1 VATFQN
7 TSTKKAFI
15 DNASS
20 KDTYII
26 DSTVKVFSLGGLSN
40 GDTFAFDGF
49 SSDYQFSYKSGIL
62 SITNPDIAGYKVTI
76 KLAST
81 DGAVANLKFV
91 DGDLTALVSKVG
103 SKAATLSVGG
113 QSVTSKAAVLSDAV
127 VSAVTGNG
135 SVPIIDAAS
144 GQTGTTVVSGT
155 PTYALASSATSVAE
169 GSTVIYTLSTTN
181 VAAGSVLGYTL
192 TGTGS
197 AAGLTNV
204 GTFTV
209 DSSGKSAVAIT
220 VPANATTGDTGT
232 IVLKLNNGSA
242 TAGSVAVTDTTVA
255 SPQTFVLTT
264 GIDQFTGSSTND
276 VFNATST
283 SGINTLSEADSLVGG
298 NGTDTLNAQLS
309 YSVTP
314 QLSGIEV
321 VSITSTTSTSA
332 ITFDFQST
340 SGVTQVFSNGVQGA
354 LSLNNITSPSTTVT
368 IGGTSVNH
376 TVDYLNSAVTGSA
389 DKALITL
396 SNVTAGTLTVDS
408 GIETVALTALGT
420 DTVTLVASATA
431 ITVGGSGSI
440 TLAGTTAATSI
451 DASSNSGGV
460 VISSASAS
468 ASTVAGGSGNDSLTG
483 SSAADSL
490 VGGAGNDTIIGNGGA
505 DSINGG
511 ANNDTFVFASE
522 ANLTGAGTVIGGDG
536 SGDIISLTASGTY
549 TDAIFTK
556 VTGVEILSL
565 ANTVAGSGV
574 VLGTLALADG
584 LTSVAGSTHN
594 DSITL
599 SAAFTALTVN
609 GGSNTGSDSVV
620 VSATT
625 SAEVITV
632 LQVAAVTSSSGSD
645 TITVGT
651 ANTTNVTILAGAGND
666 TITLGGTGTYSAVV
680 DGADG
685 NDSVVLSSTFTGGFA
700 VSVTNV
706 ETLTGSSVADTIT
719 LTGTVGTV
727 VDAGAGSDTITVAAS
742 STSAYSLSGGA
753 GNDTFVFADTQSL
766 TSVASVIGGDGAGD
780 ILSLTASGAYTD
792 AIFTKVTGVEILN
805 LASTVAGSTVVLGTL
820 ALADGLTSVAGSTH
834 NDSITLSAAF
844 TALTIDG
851 GANTGSDVVTFAAT
865 GGETVSVLNIAQ
877 VTVSSTVTAAEA
889 LTVLSTAAGTI
900 TVDLGA
906 GTDTVVLGN
915 TFTYTISAS
924 NVETITG
931 NAGNDVVVGTTG
943 IGTFDG
949 GAGSDTYTFAAADLT
964 ITVANV
970 EGITGIAGT
979 SETVTL
985 LSANSSTIS
994 MTNVNNI
1001 VGSTGNDLVSDTVSA
1016 SVNENFVI
1024 SGGSGDDT
1032 LILSITQTG
1041 TLTSSVSVFG
1051 GAGNDTVTVTDSY
1064 TAGAYVHFLNGGAGA
1079 DTITGTTGV
1088 DVVQISIANDL
1099 QATTTFSLADYVVGA
1114 ASGSAGFNTAGDY
1127 IDLSGGSLTSA
1138 NGTTLNVLAS
1148 TGSNGTASNNATFT
1162 SATASTAADFADLTT
1177 TYQSTNLF
1185 FINDTITGSFVT
1197 QASID
1202 AAVTVLTGKV
1212 ATGDTTVGTKVVF
1225 VFNDG
1230 DSANSAIF
1238 QYTEAGTTGIQASE
1252 VKLVAVVV
1260 GHGDLSSTNF
1270 V

>member
-1 VATFQN
+1 
-7 TSTKKAFI
+7 
-15 DNASS
+15 
-20 KDTYII
+20 
-26 DSTVKVFSLGGLSN
+26 
-40 GDTFAFDGF
+40 
-49 SSDYQFSYKSGIL
+49 
-62 SITNPDIAGYKVTI
+62 
-76 KLAST
+76 
-81 DGAVANLKFV
+81 
-91 DGDLTALVSKVG
+91 
-103 SKAATLSVGG
+103 
-113 QSVTSKAAVLSDAV
+113 
-127 VSAVTGNG
+127 
-135 SVPIIDAAS
+135 
-144 GQTGTTVVSGT
+144 
-155 PTYALASSATSVAE
+155 
-169 GSTVIYTLSTTN
+169 
-181 VAAGSVLGYTL
+181 
-192 TGTGS
+192 
-197 AAGLTNV
+197 
-204 GTFTV
+204 
-209 DSSGKSAVAIT
+209 
-220 VPANATTGDTGT
+220 
-232 IVLKLNNGSA
+232 
-242 TAGSVAVTDTTVA
+242 
-255 SPQTFVLTT
+255 
-264 GIDQFTGSSTND
+264 
-276 VFNATST
+276 
-283 SGINTLSEADSLVGG
+283 
-298 NGTDTLNAQLS
+298 
-309 YSVTP
+309 
-314 QLSGIEV
+314 
-321 VSITSTTSTSA
+321 
-332 ITFDFQST
+332 
-340 SGVTQVFSNGVQGA
+340 
-354 LSLNNITSPSTTVT
+354 
-368 IGGTSVNH
+368 
-376 TVDYLNSAVTGSA
+376 
-389 DKALITL
+389 
-396 SNVTAGTLTVDS
+396 
-408 GIETVALTALGT
+408 
-420 DTVTLVASATA
+420 
-431 ITVGGSGSI
+431 
-440 TLAGTTAATSI
+440 
-451 DASSNSGGV
+451 
-460 VISSASAS
+460 
-468 ASTVAGGSGNDSLTG
+468 LTG

-685 NDSVVLSSTFTGGFA
+685 NDSVVLSSSFTGGFA

-834 NDSITLSAAF
+834 NDSITLSTAFTALTVNGGSNTGSDSVIVQATTSAEVITVLQIATVTSSSGSDTITVGTANTTNVTISAGAGNDTITLGGTGTYSAVVDGADGNDSVVLSSTFTGGFAVSVTNVETVTGSSVADSITLNGTVATVVDGGAGNDIITVASSPTTNAYSLSGGAGNDTFVFANEASLTSAATVIGGDGSGDILSITTAGTFTDAIFTKVTGVEILSLVNTVSGSGVVLGTLALADGLTSVAGSTHNDSITLSAAF

-877 VTVSSTVTAAEA
+877 VTVSATVTAAEA
-889 LTVLSTAAGTI
+889 LTVLSTAVGSI

-906 GTDTVVLGN
+906 GTDTVALGN
-915 TFTYTISAS
+915 TFGYTINAS

-931 NAGNDVVVGTTG
+931 NSGNDVVTGTVS

-949 GAGSDTYTFAAADLT
+949 GAGTDSYVFTTGDLT

-970 EGITGIAGT
+970 ETITGVSGS
-979 SETVTL
+979 SETVVL
-985 LSANSSTIS
+985 ASANSSTI
-994 MTNVNNI
+994 TLANVNTLT
-1001 VGSTGNDLVSDTVSA
+1001 GSSGNDLISA
-1016 SVNENFVI
+1016 TLALTSAETLVY

-1032 LILSITQTG
+1032 LIVNIGVTG
-1041 TLTSSVSVFG
+1041 TLSSSVSVFG
-1051 GAGNDTVTVTDSY
+1051 GAGNDTITVADTY
-1064 TAGAYVHFLNGGAGA
+1064 TAGSFVHFLNGGAGA
-1079 DTITGTTGV
+1079 DSITGTTGY
-1088 DVVQISIANDL
+1088 DVIQISIANDL
-1099 QATTTFSLADYVVGA
+1099 QATTTFSLADYIFGGTA
-1114 ASGSAGFNTAGDY
+1114 TAFAGFATLTDV
-1127 IDLSGGSLTSA
+1127 IDITGGSLTSA
-1138 NGTTLNVLAS
+1138 NGTTLNVLTS
-1148 TGSNGTASNNATFT
+1148 TASNGTSTNNATFT
-1162 SATASTAADFADLTT
+1162 SSTASTAADFADITT

-1212 ATGDTTVGTKVVF
+1212 ATGDTTVGTKVIF